1 MRWIITEQSPPALRR
16 GRSEGRNEQ
25 YSTTMKKNI
34 YLLAGLFLLLSAFKA
49 DKPIPTIFMIGDST
63 MANKVLDGG
72 NPERGWGQVLPGFLS
87 EEIRVDNHAVN
98 GRSSKSFIDEGR
110 WDKVLSLIKPGDYL
124 FIQFGHND
132 EKADPKRHTDANGGS
147 FDENLRRFVNEGRA
161 KGAIPVLF
169 NSIVRRNFGSADAQA
184 VAAAVMQD
192 DIRKGVNPDAKHD
205 AQEHAEPEVGD
216 KLIDTHGAYLESPR
230 NVARELNVPFVDMN
244 ALTRELVEGMGP
256 EASKRLFMWVPAG
269 KLAAMPKG
277 REDNTH
283 LNIYGARRVASLTV
297 DAIAR
302 EVPALAPYVRH
313 YDYVV
318 AKDGSG
324 DFFTIQEA
332 VDAVPAFRKN
342 VRTTIL
348 VRKGEYD
355 EKLVIPACKINLSLI
370 GEEGAVITHA
380 DYAKK
385 PNAFGEE
392 TGTSGSASCYIY
404 APDFY
409 AENITFRNSA
419 GAVGQAVACFIEA
432 DRAFF
437 KHCRFL
443 GFQDTLYT
451 YGKGTRN
458 YFEECYMEGTVDF
471 IFGWSTA
478 VFNRCHIHSLGK
490 GYVTAPSTDKEQRFG
505 YLFYDCVL
513 TAAEGVSEVYLSRPW
528 RPYAKALFVRCNL
541 GAHIHPAG
549 WHNWNKPDAE
559 KSVFYAEYQSCGE
572 GADARHRASF
582 GRQLKSLKGYEM
594 ETALAGADGW
604 NPVAEGNALLQ
615 IKR

>member
-1 MRWIITEQSPPALRR
+1 
-16 GRSEGRNEQ
+16 
-25 YSTTMKKNI
+25 MKQKMI
-34 YLLAGLFLLLSAFKA
+34 LLAGLFLLLTAFKA
-49 DKPIPTIFMIGDST
+49 DKSLPTIYMIGDST

-72 NPERGWGQVLPGFLS
+72 NPERGWGQMLPGCLS

-98 GRSSKSFIDEGR
+98 GRSTKSFIDEGR
-110 WDKVLSLIKPGDYL
+110 WDTVLALLQPGDYL

-147 FDENLRRFVNEGRA
+147 FDANLRRFVTEARS

-184 VAAAVMQD
+184 VAEAVMQD
-192 DIRKGVNPDAKHD
+192 DIRRGVNPDAKRE
-205 AQEHAEPEVGD
+205 AQAEAEPEKGD
-216 KLIDTHGAYLESPR
+216 KLIDTHGAYLDSPR
-230 NVARELNVPFVDMN
+230 NVAQELNVPFVDMN
-244 ALTRELVEGMGP
+244 KLTHDLVEGMGP
-256 EASKRLFMWVPAG
+256 EASKQLFMWVPAG
-269 KLAAMPKG
+269 KVAAMPKG

-283 LNIYGARRVASLTV
+283 LNIFGARRVASLTI

-324 DFFTIQEA
+324 DFFTVQEA
-332 VDAVPAFRKN
+332 IDAVPDFRKHH
-342 VRTTIL
+342 RTTIR

-355 EKLVIPACKINLSLI
+355 EKVVIPASKINLSLI
-370 GEEGAVITHA
+370 GDEGAILTHA

-385 PNAFGEE
+385 QNLFGEE
-392 TGTSGSASCYIY
+392 MGTSGSATCYIY

-409 AENITFRNSA
+409 VEGLTFRNSS
-419 GAVGQAVACFIEA
+419 GAVGQAVACFIDA

-437 KHCRFL
+437 KQCRFL

-451 YGKGTRN
+451 YGKEVRN
-458 YFEECYMEGTVDF
+458 YFEECYIEGTVDF

-490 GYVTAPSTDKEQRFG
+490 GYVTAPSTDQGQRFG
-505 YLFYDCVL
+505 YLFYDCQL
-513 TAAEGVSEVYLSRPW
+513 TAA
-528 RPYAKALFVRCNL
+528 
-541 GAHIHPAG
+541 
-549 WHNWNKPDAE
+549 
-559 KSVFYAEYQSCGE
+559 
-572 GADARHRASF
+572 
-582 GRQLKSLKGYEM
+582 
-594 ETALAGADGW
+594 
-604 NPVAEGNALLQ
+604 
-615 IKR
+615 

>member
-1 MRWIITEQSPPALRR
+1 MHII
-16 GRSEGRNEQ
+16 
-25 YSTTMKKNI
+25 MKQKMI
-34 YLLAGLFLLLSAFKA
+34 LLAGLFLLLTAFKA
-49 DKPIPTIFMIGDST
+49 DKSLPTIYMIGDST

-72 NPERGWGQVLPGFLS
+72 NPERGWGQMLPGCLS

-110 WDKVLSLIKPGDYL
+110 WDTVLALLQPGDYL

-147 FDENLRRFVNEGRA
+147 FDANLRRFVTEARS

-184 VAAAVMQD
+184 VAEAVMQD
-192 DIRKGVNPDAKHD
+192 DIRRGVNPDAKRE
-205 AQEHAEPEVGD
+205 AQAEAEPEKGD
-216 KLIDTHGAYLESPR
+216 KLIDTHGAYLDSPR
-230 NVARELNVPFVDMN
+230 NVAQELNVPFVDMN
-244 ALTRELVEGMGP
+244 KLTHDLVEGMGP
-256 EASKRLFMWVPAG
+256 EASKQLFMWVPAG
-269 KLAAMPKG
+269 KVAAMPKG

-283 LNIYGARRVASLTV
+283 LNIFGARRVASLTI
-297 DAIAR
+297 DAIVR

-324 DFFTIQEA
+324 DFFTVQEA
-332 VDAVPAFRKN
+332 IDAVPDFRKHH
-342 VRTTIL
+342 RTTIR

-355 EKLVIPACKINLSLI
+355 EKVVIPASKINLSLI
-370 GEEGAVITHA
+370 GDEGAILTHA

-385 PNAFGEE
+385 QNLFGEE
-392 TGTSGSASCYIY
+392 MGTSGSATCYIY

-409 AENITFRNSA
+409 AEGLTFRNSA
-419 GAVGQAVACFIEA
+419 GAVGQAVACFIDA

-437 KHCRFL
+437 KQCRFL

-451 YGKGTRN
+451 YGKEVRN
-458 YFEECYMEGTVDF
+458 YFEECYIEGTVDF

-490 GYVTAPSTDKEQRFG
+490 GYVTAPSTDQGQRFG
-505 YLFYDCVL
+505 YLFYDCQL
-513 TAAEGVSEVYLSRPW
+513 TAAEGLEGQVYLSRPW
-528 RPYAKALFVRCNL
+528 RPYAQAVFVRCAL
-541 GAHIHPAG
+541 GNHIHPAG

-559 KSVFYAEYQSCGE
+559 KSVFYAEYQSTGQ
-572 GADARHRASF
+572 GAVTKQRASF
-582 GRQLKSLKGYEM
+582 SRQLKSLKGMEM
-594 ETALAGADGW
+594 ETALAGNDGW
-604 NPVAEGNALLQ
+604 NPLQQGNALLQ